1 MLLKSIH
8 KEIDLLLFSF
18 APEHLDNRRSKREV
32 VNLSENTELNCT
44 TFLGVLFWYAKLNSL
59 IDTPEMVVANL
70 VQIQKIAN
78 AIQSNLMYNH
88 IDFRSCEGLD
98 QSALTA
104 IVTLI
109 KSYQGM

>member
-1 MLLKSIH
+1 M
-8 KEIDLLLFSF
+8 EIT
-18 APEHLDNRRSKREV
+18 
-32 VNLSENTELNCT
+32 ENTELNCT
-44 TFLGVLFWYAKLNSL
+44 TFLGILFWYAKLNSL

-78 AIQSNLMYNH
+78 AIQSNLMYNR

-98 QSALTA
+98 QVALTE
-104 IVTLI
+104 IVTLV